1 MNKAAVGNMQ
11 GSSQYMLEVVDTV
24 CLKTDDNVHSG
35 SGNLA
40 LLVGKVSSF
49 LCQGFL
55 DIICEK

>member
-1 MNKAAVGNMQ
+1 M
-11 GSSQYMLEVVDTV
+11 DTV
-24 CLKTDDNVHSG
+24 CLKTDDNIDFG

-49 LCQGFL
+49 LCQGIL